1 MSRILQIFSIILVLI
16 WGYATAGAQTSESA
30 SNAILLEQLRQIE
43 SKRRLARQE
52 IAQLEDRVEAE
63 VDQVIGRL
71 DSLFHSSQTQKR
83 FKEHHAEA
91 KEILQ
96 KVSLPDDV
104 GSLKVFWE
112 QWRSILSDF
121 LPEFLSNSKDFNDMV
136 GRFIRDGE
144 RHLEPAREALEG
156 DIEELFED
164 VLGNEVE
171 RAQRDIRT
179 PFQGILI
186 RYFPVWEGHNLQAP
200 PLPSLPQASGVEPG
214 TFGLSEGLAL
224 TGLLLILLRKR
235 IAKMIQRRVGVKILG
250 KVAAKLIPGVGM
262 LLIAHDVVHA
272 KAELEA
278 MLRTE
283 FAAAYAEELT
293 PATLWEMPPDSGT
306 PSSRQEIEKDVRDLL
321 KRWSQHCRQ
330 EVDRMLDAAR
340 IFTLSPNIQAYVALQ
355 EEQGRNSREVVEE
368 MMLVG
373 EVFED
378 HMIARTPVVR
388 LLDMIIYAPD
398 RQELSR
404 LAQAL
409 DNRLLREYERHGRE
423 VLLAAHTL
431 GVDLFLEA
439 MDASAELDWAG
450 AQRAFEQY
458 PHDMSDPARRGLLL
472 LLLEELDYAGVPPS
486 TLERIVRHETVF
498 HALLPVLLAS
508 DREKLFE
515 ILANDQVSRLVEKG
529 YTLHPEVM
537 DAFVE
542 TWPSRTWRRY
552 ERESRFQA
560 LFTLAAYRLEERH
573 QAASALAEEISQR
586 DELTPIYEEVGLDGV
601 RLWDA
606 YVTSST
612 GEHQRGLAKQAIDLY
627 KAGYPRDDLSER
639 GRLRLAA
646 FYSRLPFDLTLY
658 NLLKPLGKAVYLV
671 AVLFAVFIVAA
682 PLLIFLKVGRKF
694 VWSRPKRGSEGGEA
708 SPADS
713 RTKGPRSEKQ
723 EDAEKGR
730 SSPATSDDDMIGRD
744 EQNNQRPETP
754 SA

>member
-1 MSRILQIFSIILVLI
+1 MAFHR
-16 WGYATAGAQTSESA
+16 W
-30 SNAILLEQLRQIE
+30 QL
-43 SKRRLARQE
+43 
-52 IAQLEDRVEAE
+52 
-63 VDQVIGRL
+63 
-71 DSLFHSSQTQKR
+71 
-83 FKEHHAEA
+83 
-91 KEILQ
+91 
-96 KVSLPDDV
+96 
-104 GSLKVFWE
+104 
-112 QWRSILSDF
+112 
-121 LPEFLSNSKDFNDMV
+121 
-136 GRFIRDGE
+136 
-144 RHLEPAREALEG
+144 
-156 DIEELFED
+156 
-164 VLGNEVE
+164 
-171 RAQRDIRT
+171 
-179 PFQGILI
+179 
-186 RYFPVWEGHNLQAP
+186 
-200 PLPSLPQASGVEPG
+200 
-214 TFGLSEGLAL
+214 
-224 TGLLLILLRKR
+224 GLLMILLRKR
-235 IAKMIQRRVGVKILG
+235 VAKMIQRRVGIKVLG
-250 KVAAKLIPGVGM
+250 KVAARLIPYVGV
-262 LLIAHDVVHA
+262 LLIAYDVGNA

-278 MLRTE
+278 MLRNE
-283 FAAAYAEELT
+283 FAAAYAEEFT
-293 PATLWEMPPDSGT
+293 PATLWEMPLDSGT
-306 PSSRQEIEKDVRDLL
+306 PSSRQEIEKDVRSLL
-321 KRWSQHCRQ
+321 HAWSQHCRQ

-340 IFTLSPNIQAYVALQ
+340 IFTLSPNIKAYIAQQ
-355 EEQGRNSREVVEE
+355 EEQSRNSREVVEE
-368 MMLVG
+368 MILVG

-378 HMIARTPVVR
+378 HMIARTPVVK

-458 PHDMSDPARRGLLL
+458 PHDMSDQARRGLLL
-472 LLLEELDYAGVPPS
+472 LLLENLDYAGVPPS

-498 HALLPVLLAS
+498 HALLPVLLAP

-515 ILANDQVSRLVEKG
+515 ILANDQVLSTVEKG
-529 YTLHPEVM
+529 YAQHPEVM
-537 DAFVE
+537 DVFVE

-573 QAASALAEEISQR
+573 QAASALAKEISKR

-639 GRLRLAA
+639 GGLQLAA
-646 FYSRLPFDLTLY
+646 FYSRLPLDLTLY

-694 VWSRPKRGSEGGEA
+694 VWSRPKRGSEGGETLLTE
-708 SPADS
+708 S
-713 RTKGPRSEKQ
+713 RQHDQGTRTDKQ
-723 EDAEKGR
+723 EDAGKSR
-730 SSPATSDDDMIGRD
+730 SLPAASDDETIDRD
-744 EQNNQRPETP
+744 GQNNQKPEAP